1 MNYARAGI
9 DLGRQCTALAVRPMG
24 KSHVCPFT
32 RDALESKAKE
42 ALGVIVNGAR
52 KVSARTQEKHSRGRD

>member
-1 MNYARAGI
+1 M
-9 DLGRQCTALAVRPMG
+9 AVRPMG

-42 ALGVIVNGAR
+42 ALGVIVNGAG